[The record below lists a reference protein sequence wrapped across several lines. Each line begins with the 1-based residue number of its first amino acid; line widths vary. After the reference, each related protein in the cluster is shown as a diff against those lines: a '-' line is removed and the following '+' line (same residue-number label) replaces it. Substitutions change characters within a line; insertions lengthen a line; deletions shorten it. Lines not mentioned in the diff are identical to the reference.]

1 MKKVFILPLLYLL
14 TFVCSSCSDKEYIT
28 ETPPNELRPEITVI
42 FTPNGL
48 GDLGYNDLVLQGF
61 QTIYQNNLFIK
72 MYLYAP
78 HSIQEAEDIFTDWI
92 QRSTSQRSLCILA
105 TSDYEQM
112 VNNYFTQTDTLPKGK
127 DVLLFESNNPH
138 NLPITTFRLSM
149 YGASYLA
156 GVCAATSTKGNA
168 LIVGGSSSDT
178 SIQSAFDGF
187 TDGYKSITDD
197 TPDTAFIASS
207 YEGYAQPITAYY
219 MMGRW
224 SRTYSFIY
232 PVAGG
237 SNLGIYKFIR
247 DYNPSVFT
255 TGMDV
260 DQSHLCNKITGSLIK
275 RLDKLVAFY
284 TNLWLSGNSMPRKA
298 VYGLGSQFVDWTLAP
313 SYSEELEVITNTYRD
328 QAIQKENEY
337 EY

>member
-1 MKKVFILPLLYLL
+1 
-14 TFVCSSCSDKEYIT
+14 
-28 ETPPNELRPEITVI
+28 
-42 FTPNGL
+42 
-48 GDLGYNDLVLQGF
+48 
-61 QTIYQNNLFIK
+61 
-72 MYLYAP
+72 
-78 HSIQEAEDIFTDWI
+78 
-92 QRSTSQRSLCILA
+92 
-105 TSDYEQM
+105 M

-168 LIVGGSSSDT
+168 LIVGGSSSDS

-207 YEGYAQPITAYY
+207 YEGYAQPITAYH